1 MEKKELLTV
10 QELSNLKKKS
20 IQGIYK
26 RIRNPN
32 DVIQNFLKRDSS
44 GNVVEP
50 YLIYANGIDIIYKK
64 DRKDTKETQLNAKP
78 SLVEFRKGE
87 EKKENKEPETA
98 YSKTIEILQEQLNLL
113 QEELRAEREDK
124 QKKDDLIMQL
134 NERLAESQRNLDQ
147 QQKLQLMDR
156 KRIQELEEISTK
168 PLHKRLIDFFSRKG
182 AAEQWTKNKKKGLVP
197 S

>member
-10 QELSNLKKKS
+10 QELANLKKKS

-182 AAEQWTKNKKKGLVP
+182 VAEQ
-197 S
+197 